1 MSETIQL
8 ITLADGDVTSIRAP
22 RLGRYSID
30 VLPGAVVDA
39 NLDLGRVHIV
49 ERSFALRLP
58 SSVTGRVVSVA
69 SRARRTHFDYGAELF
84 VLAPLGAEAH
94 GDRHAHGAADAHDGG
109 LVFNAPMDG
118 QFYRRPSPA
127 EPPFVPDGTI
137 VNPGD
142 RIGLIEVMK
151 FFYPIRW
158 EGEAAVRLVRFAV
171 GDSVAVTAGQTLA
184 YFERV

>member
-1 MSETIQL
+1 MSETIHL
-8 ITLADGDVTSIRAP
+8 IARPDDGVTRVCAP
-22 RLGRYSID
+22 KLGRYSID
-30 VLPGAVVDA
+30 VVAGAVVDA
-39 NLDLGRVHIV
+39 NIDVGRVHIV
-49 ERSFALRLP
+49 ERSFAVRLP
-58 SSVTGRVVSVA
+58 AGTVGRVVGVS

-84 VLAPLGAEAH
+84 VLAPLDSVAH
-94 GDRHAHGAADAHDGG
+94 GDRHTQGAADSQSGG

-118 QFYRRPSPA
+118 QFYRRPSPND
-127 EPPFVPDGTI
+127 PPFVPDGTV

-184 YFERV
+184 WFEAV